1 MEGGPELVDHLLGL
15 LLGLEPLTVGD
26 KEVGHLSAEELDRLR
41 DASSPPAKYFEK
53 LIPEIQ
59 LYFFRRGLGLID
71 EVCGLTRVRFPRH
84 LNVLISLL
92 SSRRKEIEASMIK

>member
-41 DASSPPAKYFEK
+41 DASSPPAKYFLK
-53 LIPEIQ
+53 
-59 LYFFRRGLGLID
+59 
-71 EVCGLTRVRFPRH
+71 
-84 LNVLISLL
+84 N
-92 SSRRKEIEASMIK
+92 